1 MLGAM
6 TTTAPAPPMPPA
18 VAPLLDRLRAPGHP
32 RPAVDPELAGG
43 LREWLEDALA
53 EPVAGLADDVG
64 DIRVRKDAL
73 TQVLVCE
80 GHFAASR
87 GAPRVVTP
95 ELARGSLVDALFRQ
109 WVTVG
114 EVGEPITD
122 ALAAL
127 EADGGGDGV
136 VAFVG
141 DLGLE
146 PRRALAEEVAAHV
159 ERIRADWP
167 VPSPAWLPRTQDRIM
182 VPVAGGRVVLSGVVD
197 LAMGG
202 PAIDQASV
210 CLVEVKSGARRIEHR
225 ADIHFY
231 ALLET
236 MRAGA
241 PPFRVATYYSATGE
255 LDVESIGEDVLVGAL
270 QRVLGATI
278 RMCRLAAGSAPVLTP
293 NPLCAWCAGLPG
305 CGPGQR
311 RAGTDVP
318 RSGGTGRADV
328 EADVVAHL
336 REPVA

>member
-6 TTTAPAPPMPPA
+6 TTTTPSPGMPPA
-18 VAPLLDRLRAPGHP
+18 VAPILDRLRAPGHP

-53 EPVAGLADDVG
+53 EPVAALGDDVA
-64 DIRVRKDAL
+64 DVRVRKDAL

-87 GAPRVVTP
+87 RALRAVTP

-109 WVTVG
+109 WITVG

-122 ALAAL
+122 ALGAL
-127 EADGGGDGV
+127 EAEGGGDGV

-141 DLGLE
+141 RLD
-146 PRRALAEEVAAHV
+146 PDRRSALAQEVSAHV

-210 CLVEVKSGARRIEHR
+210 CLVEVKSGARRVEHR
-225 ADIHFY
+225 ADLHFY

-270 QRVLGATI
+270 QRVLGATT
-278 RMCRLAAGSAPVLTP
+278 RMCRLAAGAAPVLTP
-293 NPLCAWCAGLPG
+293 NPLCAWCIGLPG
-305 CGPGQR
+305 CGPGRR

-318 RSGGTGRADV
+318 RTVGADL
-328 EADVVAHL
+328 EADLGADL
-336 REPVA
+336 GEPVT